1 MLCALDDMQAI
12 WTLSFIDGHKKA
24 GSEFNDFCVE
34 SPLIVIQLANF
45 LYVQA
50 AHHAYID
57 VKARDMILLANV
69 SSIKSLDWLESRD
82 CCSVLGFLLKNFW
95 VNFSHTD

>member
-12 WTLSFIDGHKKA
+12 WTLSFIDGYKKA
-24 GSEFNDFCVE
+24 GNEFNDFCVE

-50 AHHAYID
+50 AHHA
-57 VKARDMILLANV
+57 
-69 SSIKSLDWLESRD
+69 
-82 CCSVLGFLLKNFW
+82 
-95 VNFSHTD
+95 